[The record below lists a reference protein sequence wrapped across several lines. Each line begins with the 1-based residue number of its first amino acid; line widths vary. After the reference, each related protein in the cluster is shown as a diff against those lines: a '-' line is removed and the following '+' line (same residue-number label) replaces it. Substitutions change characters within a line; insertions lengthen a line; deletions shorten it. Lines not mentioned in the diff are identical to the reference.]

1 MNPEEPPSAQ
11 TVADVG
17 TADSAAGEDAAADV
31 VERLF
36 DDLSRLVESLKITG
50 ALSLAVSLSEVA
62 SRSLLIAAASHFE
75 AQFSEM
81 FEEVAAQLA
90 SPSLAAFGLNQGVS
104 RKYHTLFSW
113 EAGNANAFYK
123 KFGDDFKNRATA
135 LAAQDPVFAKSVA
148 EFVRIGGDRNE
159 LIHSDFASF
168 PLTSTLDEL
177 IVRYRDA
184 RPFLPTIR
192 GLLLEEAE
200 PDAGE
205 DL

>member
-1 MNPEEPPSAQ
+1 MN
-11 TVADVG
+11 ADEAPNVQP
-17 TADSAAGEDAAADV
+17 AADAASEGSNAEDADV

-75 AQFSEM
+75 AQFGEM
-81 FEEVAAQLA
+81 FKEVSAQLA
-90 SPSLAAFGLNQGVS
+90 SPALAAFGVNQGVT

-113 EAGNANAFYK
+113 DAGNANAFYK
-123 KFGDDFKNRATA
+123 KFGEDFKSRATA
-135 LAAQDPVFAKSVA
+135 RAAQDAEFAKSVG
-148 EFVRIGGDRNE
+148 EFVRIGSDRNE

-184 RPFLPTIR
+184 RAFLPAIR
-192 GLLLEEAE
+192 ELLLEEAKPATE
-200 PDAGE
+200 EGS
-205 DL
+205 